1 MKHGGTFFTAKGRE
15 LMDKDKIVVVG
26 GYGYVGATICK
37 ELGNLYPGRV
47 YAAGRSLEKAEAFC
61 RETAGKVRPLR
72 FDLRQL

>member
-1 MKHGGTFFTAKGRE
+1 M
-15 LMDKDKIVVVG
+15 
-26 GYGYVGATICK
+26 GATICK